1 MQIQYM
7 TWDADLFLFGIRST
21 RLLITRTVQYVV
33 RISTGFCVERPD
45 LNPAC

>member
-21 RLLITRTVQYVV
+21 RLLITRTWLELVLD
-33 RISTGFCVERPD
+33 S
-45 LNPAC
+45 A